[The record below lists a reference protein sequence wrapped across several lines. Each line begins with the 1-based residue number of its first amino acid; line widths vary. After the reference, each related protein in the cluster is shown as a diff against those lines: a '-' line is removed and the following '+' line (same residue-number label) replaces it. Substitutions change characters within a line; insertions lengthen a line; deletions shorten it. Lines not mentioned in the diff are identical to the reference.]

1 MTPLARRP
9 RPSDHPRPVSRAPLV
24 LSLLLA
30 CTREPGA
37 VESPAPPAAHAEPAP
52 KDLPEPPSYRPVP
65 EDLPAE
71 TPSSTPLPLRH
82 HSVLADGHPIAVHSK
97 RGDRPWAAVVLVHGR
112 TWSSLPD
119 FDLQVPGARVSLMD
133 NLAAEGLAVYAVD
146 LRGYGGTARDATGWN
161 SPARAVDDLAAVLR
175 WVREDATFTTPPAV
189 LGWSLG
195 ARVAALTAQ
204 RHPDLTGPVVL
215 YGTPCNDP
223 RVRATPQR
231 DPAVPARKPNTD
243 AAARS
248 DFITPGAVEPAV
260 VDAFARTALA
270 ADPVRA
276 DWRDTHEWTMVEF
289 ARIRA
294 PVLAIHGDRDPVVD
308 APCVR
313 ARLAEA
319 RGPSALE
326 VLTGADHAAHLEAV
340 APKFVAAVVAFLKEH
355 VPTG

>member
-1 MTPLARRP
+1 MT
-9 RPSDHPRPVSRAPLV
+9 RASLV
-24 LSLLLA
+24 LAALLA
-30 CTREPGA
+30 ACIREPGPSAA
-37 VESPAPPAAHAEPAP
+37 VDAPAGPHEHARSDMSEQPADLADARAPAAPPPIAHVPEA
-52 KDLPEPPSYRPVP
+52 LPEAPLSV
-65 EDLPAE
+65 
-71 TPSSTPLPLRH
+71 LPLKH
-82 HSVLADGHPIAVHSK
+82 HRVDADGHPLAVHSK
-97 RGDRPWAAVVLVHGR
+97 RGDAPWAAVVLVHGR

-146 LRGYGGTARDATGWN
+146 LRGYGATARDPTGFN
-161 SPARAVDDLAAVLR
+161 SPARAVTDLAAVLR
-175 WVREDATFTTPPAV
+175 FVAADAGLSTRPAV

-204 RHPDLTGPVVL
+204 RHPDLAGPVVL

-223 RVRATPQR
+223 RARPSTPLRDLGAPGKQR
-231 DPAVPARKPNTD
+231 NTEVS
-243 AAARS
+243 ARS
-248 DFITPGAVEPAV
+248 DFITPDAVDPAV
-260 VDAFARTALA
+260 VDAFVRSALA

-308 APCVR
+308 AACVR

-319 RGPSALE
+319 AGPTALE
-326 VLTGADHAAHLEAV
+326 VLTGADHAAHLEA
-340 APKFVAAVVAFLKEH
+340 AGPRFVAAVVGFLRKH
-355 VPTG
+355 VPKDTG

>member
-1 MTPLARRP
+1 VP
-9 RPSDHPRPVSRAPLV
+9 RAPLV

-30 CTREPGA
+30 CTREPSA
-37 VESPAPPAAHAEPAP
+37 IEPPAAPAPAAVAAP
-52 KDLPEPPSYRPVP
+52 KDLPVAPAPERPVP
-65 EDLPAE
+65 QDLPE
-71 TPSSTPLPLRH
+71 QPPPTPLPLRH
-82 HSVLADGHPIAVHSK
+82 HSVLADGHPIAVHGK
-97 RGDRPWAAVVLVHGR
+97 RGDRPWGAVVLVHGR

-146 LRGYGGTARDATGWN
+146 LRGYGGTARDASGWN

-175 WVREDATFTTPPAV
+175 YVHEDTGLPARPAV

-204 RHPDLTGPVVL
+204 RHPDLASAIVL
-215 YGTPCNDP
+215 YGTPCHDP
-223 RVRATPQR
+223 HARPSTPMR
-231 DPAVPARKPNTD
+231 DPAAPGRKPNTE

-276 DWRDTHEWTMVEF
+276 DWRDTHEWTLVEF
-289 ARIRA
+289 TRIRA

-308 APCVR
+308 AACVR

-319 RGPSALE
+319 RGPTALE
-326 VLTGADHAAHLEAV
+326 VLPGADHAAHLETAG
-340 APKFVAAVVAFLKEH
+340 PRFVAAVAAFLKKH
-355 VPTG
+355 VPAG

>member
-1 MTPLARRP
+1 MR
-9 RPSDHPRPVSRAPLV
+9 RAPLALAV
-24 LSLLLA
+24 LLAA
-30 CTREPGA
+30 CTRDPGA
-37 VESPAPPAAHAEPAP
+37 IEPPPSPGAQPPVVADEPAP
-52 KDLPEPPSYRPVP
+52 QDLPDPPSAAPTGSPGHARKDLLEAPPS
-65 EDLPAE
+65 
-71 TPSSTPLPLRH
+71 TLPLRR
-82 HSVLADGHPIAVHSK
+82 HSVLADGHPIAVHGK
-97 RGDRPWAAVVLVHGR
+97 RPERPWGAVVLVHGR

-146 LRGYGGTARDATGWN
+146 LRGYGATARDPSGYNA
-161 SPARAVDDLAAVLR
+161 PARAVEDLAAVLR
-175 WVREDATFTTPPAV
+175 FVADDVGLAARPAV

-204 RHPDLTGPVVL
+204 RHPDLADAVVL

-223 RVRATPQR
+223 RARPSLPLR
-231 DPAVPARKPNTD
+231 DPGKPGQQRNTE

-248 DFITPGAVEPAV
+248 DFITPGAVDPAV
-260 VDAFARTALA
+260 IEAFVAAALA

-289 ARIRA
+289 AKIRA

-308 APCVR
+308 AACVR

-319 RGPSALE
+319 AGPTALE
-326 VLTGADHAAHLEAV
+326 VLPGADHAAHLESAG
-340 APKFVAAVVAFLKEH
+340 PRFVAAVVGFLKKH
-355 VPTG
+355 VREDMPD